1 MAPRKI
7 NRDDELSTRPGVTK
21 QLLEIFSDVTDG
33 FDDQIKRADC
43 QMDNWDLYNCKL
55 SDKQFYNGTSQIFL
69 PFVHDAVNARATR
82 FGNQLFPV
90 SGRCVAVTTTEEQI
104 PQATMS
110 LLESYVRKG
119 KIQTEVIPPML
130 VNGDVEG
137 QYNIYVSWL
146 QENRKTTRRIT
157 VANVKVADAEFPD
170 LGTSDD
176 YIDED
181 DDLGRPDVEVLH
193 DADVLILPVTARS
206 VEDAIA
212 CGGSATIQ
220 RRWSKG
226 RIRRAIADGDIDA
239 AAGADLLKAMQDAS
253 KNNREVGERL
263 THAAG
268 VKDKGTNALV
278 YETWT
283 EVKVGGS
290 YMLCR
295 AFYGGANNVLGCKRN
310 PYWCD
315 KVPLISVPVKKTA
328 GVFKGWAPVEAVADL
343 QILANDTINEGADTS
358 HFAAMPIVMTDP
370 EKNPRVSSMILGLGA
385 VWETNPNDTQFAE
398 FPQLWEGAMG
408 RALACQTQINQTL
421 SVNPSMMPQST
432 GGAKKMNQAEVAN
445 EQAVDLLTTADAVTV
460 VEQGVMTPMIQWFA
474 DLDHQFRDEAVT
486 IRVYG
491 DLGVRAKMEDVEPL
505 QMDNRWEYRWYGVEA
520 AQGAAA
526 MQQKIAWTNVIK
538 GIPPQLYADYEL
550 DLSPMLVQGTED
562 VFGPELAP
570 LILKRKQVI
579 SMDPLIENDMMQ
591 HGFRVVVNPADNDQE
606 HLAAHMGALEAHDG
620 GVDPHGT
627 FREHISAHQLQLQQK
642 AMAQHEASAQGQG
655 VPGTPG
661 GGAAPGVAG
670 TPAPPSGAQV
680 ETPRMFKGPPGM
692 IHPDSMGAADPSAMP
707 RQ

>member
-1 MAPRKI
+1 MAAKKI
-7 NRDDELSTRPGVTK
+7 NRDTELSTRPGVK
-21 QLLEIFSDVTDG
+21 SQLLDVFNDVTQG
-33 FDDQIKRADC
+33 FKDQRDRADRIL
-43 QMDNWDLYNCKL
+43 DNWDLYNCKL

-90 SGRCVAVTTTEEQI
+90 SGRCVAVTTTEEQL

-110 LLESYVRKG
+110 LLESYVRKTKLQT
-119 KIQTEVIPPML
+119 KIVPPML

-137 QYNIYVSWL
+137 QYNLYVSPVVKK
-146 QENRKTTRRIT
+146 RTTTKRVT
-157 VANVKVADAEFPD
+157 TANVKVGDAEFPD

-181 DDLGRPDVEVLH
+181 DDIFRPDVEVLN
-193 DADVLILPVTARS
+193 DSDVLILPQTAAS
-206 VEDAIA
+206 VEDAIE
-212 CGGSATIQ
+212 CGGSVTIQ

-226 RIRRAIADGDIDA
+226 RVRRAISDGDIT
-239 AAGADLLKAMQDAS
+239 QDAGDS
-253 KNNREVGERL
+253 LIRSMQTAVRGNRDLRERQL
-263 THAAG
+263 DVAG
-268 VKDKGTNALV
+268 VQDKGRSALV

-283 EVKVGGS
+283 ELKVGGGW
-290 YMLCR
+290 MLCR
-295 AFYGGANNVLGCKRN
+295 AYYGGDENILGAKQN
-310 PYWCD
+310 PYWCN
-315 KVPLISVPVKKTA
+315 KVPLITCPVKQMS
-328 GVFKGWAPVEAVADL
+328 GVAKGRAPVEAVADL

-358 HFAAMPIVMTDP
+358 HFAAMPIIMTDP
-370 EKNPRVSSMILGLGA
+370 EKNPRAGSMILTVGA
-385 VWETNPNDTQFAE
+385 LWETNPNDTQFAQ
-398 FPQLWEGAMG
+398 FPDLWQGAME
-408 RALACQTQINQTL
+408 RAIACQTQINQTL
-421 SVNPSMMPQST
+421 SVNPSMMPNST
-432 GGAKKMNQAEVAN
+432 GGNSKMNQAEIAN
-445 EQAVDLLTTADAVTV
+445 EQQVDLLTTADAVTV
-460 VEQGVMTPMIQWFA
+460 VEEGVMTPLIQWFA

-520 AQGAAA
+520 AQGANA

-538 GIPPQLYADYEL
+538 GIPPEMYADYTL

-570 LILKRKQVI
+570 LILVRKQKI

-606 HLAAHMGALEAHDG
+606 HLAAHMGALEAHEG

-642 AMAQHEASAQGQG
+642 AMAQQESQQPPGQG

-661 GGAAPGVAG
+661 GAGPGVAG
-670 TPAPPSGAQV
+670 TPAPPAGVQPEA
-680 ETPRMFKGPPGM
+680 PRMFKGPPGM
-692 IHPDSMGAADPSAMP
+692 IHPDSMGAADPSVMP